1 MSTRIEDLPGPI
13 PEEVI
18 GNLQDIQNNIRQ
30 QQREEELLRQNTL
43 QNSQPISSPSPN
55 PEVYKQEQLNSNVH
69 MNIKKRVKFQDEID
83 DTDEDNVDLMSF
95 IKNQIS
101 EENLLL
107 LIVLVLSSR
116 SDLDVYL
123 KNIPMIG
130 VYASSSDFVS
140 TIVRCIILLI
150 AYLLIRQYI
159 LPKIKV

>member
-1 MSTRIEDLPGPI
+1 MSMSTRIEDLPGPI

-43 QNSQPISSPSPN
+43 QNSQPMPSP
-55 PEVYKQEQLNSNVH
+55 EIYKEEQLNSNVH
-69 MNIKKRVKFQDEID
+69 MNIKKRVKFQDDIE
-83 DTDEDNVDLMSF
+83 DTDDDNVDLMSF